1 MMGKGARNAALLGG
15 AAALLASKMMGGK
28 GKSTSKN
35 KPSFADIQ
43 DAEAGAMLAERGAA
57 GGEDTGGVPT
67 QRLADFR
74 GKSGNADMD
83 IGPIAKSAMKSAKPA
98 TAQASQQADRKAIAL
113 NQANDAVEA
122 AQKASEF
129 NRERASY
136 LNRGLSANQDAD
148 AIGAAKTAAD
158 FRSDRDAYLNKF
170 PNRQAAAAA
179 KVNASRREQMGLK
192 PYKKGGAVKSSKAVS
207 SASKRGDG
215 IAMRGKTKGRMV

>member
-1 MMGKGARNAALLGG
+1 MMGKGARNAALIGG

-28 GKSTSKN
+28 GKSTSKS
-35 KPSFADIQ
+35 KTSFADIQ
-43 DAEAGAMLAERGAA
+43 DAEAGETLAGKSSV
-57 GGEDTGGVPT
+57 GGDTGVAT
-67 QRLADFR
+67 ESLMDYM
-74 GKSGNADMD
+74 GKSGDADKD
-83 IGPIAKSAMKSAKPA
+83 VGPIAKRSMKSASPA
-98 TAQASQQADRKAIAL
+98 TAQASQQADRKSIAL

-148 AIGAAKTAAD
+148 AMGAAKTAAD